1 MKNSSG
7 TIRNRNRDLPAF
19 RAVPQPSAPPRTPK
33 KMKMRGNYCVCET
46 YFLKTGTVEFTKFE
60 YVFCCGILVQRH
72 GMSFLRR
79 VKTS

>member
-1 MKNSSG
+1 
-7 TIRNRNRDLPAF
+7 
-19 RAVPQPSAPPRTPK
+19 
-33 KMKMRGNYCVCET
+33 MKMRGNYCVCET